1 MEGWICPRCGRANAP
16 SNMTCS
22 CADYKVVN
30 SSNMTITTDPINTEP
45 TTAKPIGGW
54 VIDERFWQ
62 PVDNCADWQ
71 YLENL
76 RKNPVKV
83 LPKEESKIV
92 VEAKPQ
98 LPYNEVIAPLREKIM
113 SLKRPDPPLGTAF
126 EASVEARREAYN
138 LAIDDILEM
147 LDEEKDKTVVIEI
160 TAPCNHRCDVCEKKC
175 KEKKVNE

>member
-16 SNMTCS
+16 FNMTCS
-22 CADYKVVN
+22 CADCKVVN
-30 SSNMTITTDPINTEP
+30 TSNVTITTEPMNTEP
-45 TTAKPIGGW
+45 TTAGTIGGW
-54 VIDERFWQ
+54 DINEGFWQ
-62 PVDNCADWQ
+62 PVDWQ
-71 YLENL
+71 LLENL
-76 RKNPVKV
+76 RKNPVEV
-83 LPKEESKIV
+83 LPKEEPKIV

-138 LAIDDILEM
+138 LAIDDVLEM

-160 TAPCNHRCDVCEKKC
+160 TAPCNHKCEVCEKTC

>member
-1 MEGWICPRCGRANAP
+1 MEGWICPRCGRALAP
-16 SNMTCS
+16 FMIECGCEKKSDIS
-22 CADYKVVN
+22 YSDR
-30 SSNMTITTDPINTEP
+30 TIPMEIDPGFYTGG
-45 TTAKPIGGW
+45 TIGGW
-54 VIDERFWQ
+54 GIDKCVEEIKRT
-62 PVDNCADWQ
+62 PIT
-71 YLENL
+71 
-76 RKNPVKV
+76 V
-83 LPKEESKIV
+83 LPKEEPKIV

-113 SLKRPDPPLGTAF
+113 SLKRPDSPLGTAF

-160 TAPCNHRCDVCEKKC
+160 TAPCNHKCEVCEKAC